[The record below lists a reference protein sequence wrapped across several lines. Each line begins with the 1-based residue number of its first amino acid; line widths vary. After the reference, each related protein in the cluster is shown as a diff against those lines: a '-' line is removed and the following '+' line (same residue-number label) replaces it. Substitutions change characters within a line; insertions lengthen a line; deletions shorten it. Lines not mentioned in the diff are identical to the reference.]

1 MSDEPSTIRKEPSET
16 PVSVPIRL
24 LAFAMDFVLLI
35 FISMLIMLYLPKALG
50 EQTANEFDNLTSRV
64 SELFQQ
70 NEPDQRELDNI
81 LRDLQFFQ
89 DKINYN
95 LIVTLFFI
103 FYFLQAELLWGGK
116 SIGKAAFSLK
126 TDNAIGEQ
134 EIPITIRQILIR
146 SVIKGL
152 SCSFALLGLGNLLFF
167 LFNKQ
172 KKSLHD
178 LASGTI
184 TGRVRPETANTKPQ
198 PEQ

>member
-1 MSDEPSTIRKEPSET
+1 MSDEPSTIRKEVSGM
-16 PVSVPIRL
+16 PVSAPIRL

-64 SELFQQ
+64 AELFQQ

-89 DKINYN
+89 NRIHYN

-103 FYFLQAELLWGGK
+103 FYFLQAELFWGGK
-116 SIGKAAFSLK
+116 SIGKATFSLK
-126 TDNAIGEQ
+126 TDNTIGEQ
-134 EIPITIRQILIR
+134 AIPITTRQILIR
-146 SVIKGL
+146 SIIKGL
-152 SCSFALLGLGNLLFF
+152 SCSFALLGLANLLFF

-184 TGRVRPETANTKPQ
+184 TGQVRSEGANSKPQ